1 MADRRRPGS
10 DLGRPAI
17 EWEDAFAF
25 YASLP
30 APVRS
35 YAAVAAEFGVS
46 RRTVEEH
53 GAREHWQERVRA
65 IEADAAATVAAELS
79 QAQAEQRAEI
89 IQIAKAV
96 LLRFAHQLRT
106 GEARISGA
114 EFQRVSTFLLELMDD
129 ADAASA
135 SGDPAT
141 AAPGAAAP
149 ARPREDKAAV
159 LQALQE
165 SGALADL
172 LAALAP
178 PAPTD
183 NEEQEDGDHDDDA
196 HA

>member
-1 MADRRRPGS
+1 VTGGRRPGS

-17 EWEDAFAF
+17 AWEDAFAF

-35 YAAVAAEFGVS
+35 YAVVAAEFGVS
-46 RRTVEEH
+46 PRTVEEH
-53 GAREHWQERVRA
+53 GARERWQERVRA

-114 EFQRVSTFLLELMDD
+114 EFQRVSKFLLELMDE
-129 ADAASA
+129 ADAAA
-135 SGDPAT
+135 VPADPPT
-141 AAPGAAAP
+141 AAAAAEP
-149 ARPREDKAAV
+149 ARRGDDKVAV
-159 LQALQE
+159 LQALQA
-165 SGALADL
+165 SGALTDL

-183 NEEQEDGDHDDDA
+183 NEDEEEGDHDDDA